1 MLCSGPKGKPVIVS
15 APCAP
20 ITILSCSRRPTGP
33 ELPYEIIATG
43 AMQTTMTVSI
53 FIMVVY
59 DRVLPN
65 EATESLFALNA
76 TGFAR
81 QAAQVMIVF

>member
-1 MLCSGPKGKPVIVS
+1 
-15 APCAP
+15 
-20 ITILSCSRRPTGP
+20 
-33 ELPYEIIATG
+33 
-43 AMQTTMTVSI
+43 MQTTMTVSI